1 MQVGGI
7 PVTISMADG
16 KTLRNVK
23 PRGTE
28 KPVYKNL
35 YLLTQQQAEMFGME
49 AAPALP
55 AETAPVEWRRVKE
68 AGPLR
73 TVKKGKA
80 RVAEA
85 PSEEDWQ
92 QAAVYDISLPSS
104 PYGGDRGGL
113 LSITYQGDCARLY
126 ADGKLVADNFQYGR
140 PFLYG
145 LWRLPAE
152 CSKLQLFILPLQ
164 KEIPVY
170 LPREA
175 DKRVGE
181 SVVAVKVTSLR
192 TTP

>member
-1 MQVGGI
+1 MQRRRLRAHGG
-7 PVTISMADG
+7 
-16 KTLRNVK
+16 L
-23 PRGTE
+23 
-28 KPVYKNL
+28 
-35 YLLTQQQAEMFGME
+35 E
-49 AAPALP
+49 AAAAQP

-92 QAAVYDISLPSS
+92 QAAVYDISLPPAPSR
-104 PYGGDRGGL
+104 RGGL